1 MKRGAGKTGYP
12 QIDVLTE
19 EAENLY
25 QWAMDHGLT
34 APPDRKILAQW
45 AEHFVNHELGADAA
59 AREFPQLVSEA
70 WGIKPGPI
78 QDIPDDTA
86 LPTYACFA
94 IEYLKIAARLLEQQQ
109 ASAANVVKALAI
121 EMLQLARKAM
131 DKRSRL
137 NGPRKGGENRV
148 TPGKEAILLEAYEM
162 LDRNLSKSNVAHRLA
177 EKYDIPFSTIRDWL
191 KEPSN

>member
-1 MKRGAGKTGYP
+1 
-12 QIDVLTE
+12 
-19 EAENLY
+19 
-25 QWAMDHGLT
+25 
-34 APPDRKILAQW
+34 LAQW

-59 AREFPQLVSEA
+59 ARMFPQLISAA

-86 LPTYACFA
+86 LPTFTCFA

-137 NGPRKGGENRV
+137 KGPRKGGENRA

-162 LDRNLSKSNVAHRLA
+162 LGRKLSKSNVARRLA
-177 EKYDIPFSTIRDWL
+177 EKHGIPYNTIRDWL
-191 KEPSN
+191 KEPSKQKTGEC